1 VPYKLAALITEKISI
16 PTIGIGAGPGCDGQ
30 VQVITDT
37 FGLSDFI
44 PKHAKQY
51 AKLIDI
57 MTTALTEYQEEVKA
71 GKFPTEKHS
80 YIIDQ
85 DVIEELKAI

>member
-1 VPYKLAALITEKISI
+1 
-16 PTIGIGAGPGCDGQ
+16 
-30 VQVITDT
+30 VITDT

-80 YIIDQ
+80 YIIDK
-85 DVIEELKAI
+85 DVIDELKAM